1 MITELWNRSLELQ
14 IKEFF
19 FFLAWRVVVRNRII
33 VEHTALRSYYPN
45 EPPTGEVF
53 GELRATQK
61 NWTPENHGT
70 RRGKE
75 SQYRWGEQ
83 GRPK

>member
-1 MITELWNRSLELQ
+1 M
-14 IKEFF
+14 
-19 FFLAWRVVVRNRII
+19 VVRNRII

-83 GRPK
+83 GGQNKSPKTSSPLWPSVDTYHET